1 MGIIVQQ
8 KQPGGSELSAGGDL
22 KGNHVVRPTGKNDSF
37 NLVFTGW
44 PAGWNEWEDFIE
56 EVIRL

>member
-8 KQPGGSELSAGGDL
+8 KQRGESELSAGGDL
-22 KGNHVVRPTGKNDSF
+22 KGNHVVRPTGKNASL

>member
-8 KQPGGSELSAGGDL
+8 KPGGSGLSAEGGL
-22 KGNHVVRPTGKNDSF
+22 KGNHVERPTGKNDSL